1 MAYCSSR
8 LLDEDPPTFRHH
20 TGSGTGQTIISG
32 MGELHLEVIVER
44 LLREF
49 NLQVNVGGRPQV
61 AYRETIRGASR
72 GEGKFVRQT
81 GGRGGS
87 TAMLFW
93 RSSLWIIQMRILFL
107 KNRSPGGSYSQGIY
121 PPRH

>member
-1 MAYCSSR
+1 MAYSLQCLSE
-8 LLDEDPPTFRHH
+8 EDPPTFR
-20 TGSGTGQTIISG
+20 TIQDPETGQTIISG

-93 RSSLWIIQMRILFL
+93 RSSLWIIQMRILF
-107 KNRSPGGSYSQGIY
+107 
-121 PPRH
+121 